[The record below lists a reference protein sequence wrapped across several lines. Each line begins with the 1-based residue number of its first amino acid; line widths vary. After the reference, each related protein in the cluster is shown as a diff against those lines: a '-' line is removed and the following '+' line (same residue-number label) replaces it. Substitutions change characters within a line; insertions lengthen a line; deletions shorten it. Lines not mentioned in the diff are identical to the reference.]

1 MGKVGTVKINGRLLR
16 SRRRACPY
24 KVKLDL
30 ENAQEYLLA
39 AQKDTTRYKNP
50 EDLEL
55 YLCSECQFLHIGH
68 RLGSKKEH
76 GG

>member
-1 MGKVGTVKINGRLLR
+1 MKINSRLLR
-16 SRRRACPY
+16 SRRKACPY

-30 ENAQEYLLA
+30 LNAQEYLLA
-39 AQKDTTRYKNP
+39 AQKDTKRYPNHP

-55 YLCSECQFLHIGH
+55 YLCSNCNYLHIGH

-76 GG
+76 HESSG